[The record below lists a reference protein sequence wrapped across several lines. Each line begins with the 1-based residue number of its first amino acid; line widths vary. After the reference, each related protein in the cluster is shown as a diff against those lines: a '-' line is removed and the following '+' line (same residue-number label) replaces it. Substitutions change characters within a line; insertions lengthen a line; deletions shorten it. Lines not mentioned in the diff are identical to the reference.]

1 MPELGTIGWV
11 DLTVPD
17 AEGVRDFYRDVV
29 GWTSTDVA
37 MGTYNDFAMVP
48 PGAENAI
55 AGVCHA
61 RGGNA
66 SLPAQW
72 LIYVYVENLD
82 RSIEACKARG
92 GEVVAGPKSAGES
105 GRYCVVRDPA
115 GAHLALFEAKA

>member
-29 GWTSTDVA
+29 GWTPTDVA
-37 MGTYNDFAMVP
+37 MGSYNDYAMVP

-61 RGGNA
+61 RGENA
-66 SLPAQW
+66 ALPSQW

-82 RSIEACKARG
+82 RSIAACQSRG
-92 GEVVAGPKSAGES
+92 GAVVAGPKSAGES

-115 GAHLALFEAKA
+115 GAHLGLFEAKA